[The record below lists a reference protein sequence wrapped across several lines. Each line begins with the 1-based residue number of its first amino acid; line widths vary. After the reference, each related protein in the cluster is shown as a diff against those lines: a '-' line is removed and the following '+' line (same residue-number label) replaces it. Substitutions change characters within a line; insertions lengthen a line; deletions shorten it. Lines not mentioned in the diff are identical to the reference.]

1 MGPSRAGRAC
11 VRRGTFLRAS
21 IGVTAALGLLGAGA
35 PVAFAGHLSSD
46 RALVAHYVAVEGAK
60 LGVSLPGGAAKFIK
74 VTESPK
80 QALDEKLESDGAV
93 LTADAETDCRDA
105 GGGVTG
111 VVASCEITIAKGA
124 HEDGEIAATAAHEVF
139 HVFQA
144 VLAGSLTSYNR
155 AGSEW
160 LTEGSAEWVQSDL
173 VHSSSGARDW
183 WKTYL
188 SSPHRALFDRS
199 YDAIGFFGHLASSGA
214 SPWSKFKAMFAA
226 TSNEAAYAAAGVS
239 ETALDS
245 EASVFFREPSF
256 GSAWDQQGPNVPTR
270 SEVGFKPTEVK
281 VAGSEELLSAAAYAD
296 GAYRLSLKLPANK
309 PVLEV
314 RVSGAHVRL
323 HSTGGGDVNEV
334 DPGDLDLCTDPH
346 GCDCPGQ
353 PSQNLKQFHE
363 GDLAIAGG
371 PSGGEVWL
379 IPRPRCEVALPARSC
394 VGLLP
399 EYTIPVASTLEN
411 VTHESLATESSD
423 PSIGF
428 YDSICLFPGAKGDEV
443 ENAAGESVFDGVGA
457 LLVYVKRYG
466 KVTEAEKFFEPPPS
480 LPGSTTSHVA
490 GIGDEAVIT
499 TTTEVSAD
507 GEHAY
512 ASVAAVRVRNI
523 LAGFSIIS
531 SGGNDEAS
539 LEGAEQLLQ
548 RVAGE
553 L

>member
-1 MGPSRAGRAC
+1 MGPSRVGRAC

-21 IGVTAALGLLGAGA
+21 IGASVALGLLGVGA
-35 PVAFAGHLSSD
+35 PVAFAGPLSSD

-60 LGVSLPGGAAKFIK
+60 LGVSLPGGAAKFIT

-80 QALDEKLESDGAV
+80 QALDEKLASDGTV
-93 LTADAETDCRDA
+93 LAADAETDCRDA
-105 GGGVTG
+105 GGGITG
-111 VVASCEITIAKGA
+111 VAASCEITIAKDA
-124 HEDGEIAATAAHEVF
+124 HEDGEIKATAAHEVF

-144 VLAGSLTSYNR
+144 VLAGSLANYNR
-155 AGSEW
+155 AGIEW

-173 VHSSSGARDW
+173 VHNSSGARDW
-183 WKTYL
+183 WRTYL
-188 SSPHRALFDRS
+188 SSPHMALFDRS

-214 SPWSKFKAMFAA
+214 SPWSRFKAMFAA
-226 TSNEAAYAAAGVS
+226 TSNAAAYAAAGVS

-256 GSAWDQQGPNVPTR
+256 GSAWDQQGPDVPTR
-270 SEVGFKPTEVK
+270 AEVGFKPTEVK
-281 VAGSEELLSAAAYAD
+281 VKSDEELLSASAYAD
-296 GAYRLSLKLPANK
+296 GAYRLSLKLPSSK

-353 PSQNLKQFHE
+353 PSNNLKQFHE

-379 IPRPRCEVALPARSC
+379 IPRPRCEVDLPQRSC

-399 EYTIPVASTLEN
+399 EFTIPVAQTLEA
-411 VTHESLATESSD
+411 ATQQPLSGESSN
-423 PSIGF
+423 PAIGF
-428 YDSICLFPGAKGDEV
+428 YDSYCLFPGAKGDEV

-457 LLVYVKRYG
+457 LLSYVKRYG
-466 KVTEAEKFFEPPPS
+466 KVAEAEKFFEPPPS
-480 LPGSTTSHVA
+480 VAGSTSVRVA
-490 GIGDEAVIT
+490 GIGDEAAIT
-499 TTTEVSAD
+499 TTTAAGTD
-507 GEHAY
+507 GEEY
-512 ASVAAVRVRNI
+512 ASIAAVRVRNI

-539 LEGAEQLLQ
+539 MQGAEELLR
-548 RVAGE
+548 RVAAE